1 MTDLVSASREALERG
16 DWAEALRL
24 VAGAD
29 HDPEALE
36 VAGVAHWWLD
46 DADATIAS
54 RERAYRL
61 YRERADGL
69 GAARVACALA
79 WDAVLFDNR
88 PAVGQGWLDR
98 ASSLLAQEPLRSEH
112 AWLAVREAEVAL
124 AVGDPNAA
132 LAAARRAVALGE
144 ELGHEEAQVVGR
156 SLEGLALVHE
166 GLVDDGLRRLGESA
180 IAATAGDVGDL
191 MWIGKVCCNL
201 ITGCERVGDVQ
212 RATQWCDE
220 VKAFARRWQLQAL
233 FNTCRTQYASVL
245 VQTGAWDEAEQ
256 ELQTALDAFGD
267 GRRAALFEGTAQL
280 GELRRRQGRRDEAHA
295 LFVQSE
301 RSRIARIGLAE
312 VALDDG
318 DPATAL
324 ALAEQLE
331 RGTDPQRVV
340 DRVGVLAL
348 LLRAA
353 AAAGAPEATADAAAE
368 LERLSDGVATVRA
381 RALAAW
387 ALGERS
393 LAAGEVEEARRRLE
407 DAAER
412 FRECEA
418 PYEQARAR
426 LSLARALDALGLEA
440 RADDREAR
448 REDALRDLAR
458 DAAAAAEGPLSRRE
472 REVLARV
479 ADGMTNRQ
487 IAAELVISEH
497 TVHRHVANILRK
509 LGEPTRAAAVAKAA
523 RDGLL

>member
-1 MTDLVSASREALERG
+1 MADPVSASREALERG

-29 HDPEALE
+29 DDPEALE
-36 VAGVAHWWLD
+36 VAGIAHWWLD
-46 DADATIAS
+46 DADGTIGS

-61 YRERADGL
+61 YRERMDSL

-79 WDAVLFDNR
+79 WDSVLFDDR

-98 ASSLLAQEPLRSEH
+98 AASLLAQEPVCAEH

-124 AVGDPNAA
+124 AVGDPERA
-132 LAAARRAVALGE
+132 LAAARRAVALAE
-144 ELGHEEAQVVGR
+144 ELGHEEAEVVGH

-166 GLVDDGLRRLGESA
+166 GRVDDGLRRLGESA
-180 IAATAGDVGDL
+180 IAATAGDVDDL

-220 VKAFARRWQLQAL
+220 VKAFARRWQLHAL

-256 ELQTALDAFGD
+256 ELQTALEAFGD
-267 GRRAALFEGTAQL
+267 GRRAALYEGTAQL
-280 GELRRRQGRRDEAHA
+280 GELRRRQGRRDEARA
-295 LFVQSE
+295 LFAQSE
-301 RSRIARIGLAE
+301 RSRIARVGAAE
-312 VALDDG
+312 LALDDG

-324 ALAEQLE
+324 AMAEQLE
-331 RGTDPQRVV
+331 RSTGPQRAV

-348 LLRAA
+348 LVRAA
-353 AAAGAPEATADAAAE
+353 AAADALAATADAAAD
-368 LERLSDGVATVRA
+368 LERLSDGVATVRS

-393 LAAGEVEEARRRLE
+393 LAAGEVEEARWRLE
-407 DAAER
+407 DAVEG

-426 LSLARALDALGLEA
+426 LSLARALDALDLDDRA
-440 RADDREAR
+440 RAERVTGQ
-448 REDALRDLAR
+448 DALRDLAR
-458 DAAAAAEGPLSRRE
+458 DGAPAAGGPLSRRE

-509 LGEPTRAAAVAKAA
+509 LGEPTRAAAVAKAT